1 MVQRRFATKALFAFT
16 VAYAAACAAEAPGA
30 QAGEAARVVADV
42 RTHIEGEVALTQ
54 ERGVMAAQR
63 AGSPWQPVIDRERAG
78 KAERLRK
85 AIRHLPPPSEI
96 GRRH

>member
-1 MVQRRFATKALFAFT
+1 
-16 VAYAAACAAEAPGA
+16 
-30 QAGEAARVVADV
+30 
-42 RTHIEGEVALTQ
+42 
-54 ERGVMAAQR
+54 
-63 AGSPWQPVIDRERAG
+63 VIDRERAG